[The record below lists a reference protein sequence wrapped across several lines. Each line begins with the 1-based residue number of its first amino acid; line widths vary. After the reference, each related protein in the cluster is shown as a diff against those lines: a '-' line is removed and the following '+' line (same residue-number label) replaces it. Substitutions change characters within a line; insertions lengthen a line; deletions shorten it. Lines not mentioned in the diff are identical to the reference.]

1 MPPPGP
7 GVAETQCTLSR
18 AALHKGGPVPAQ
30 KTAATIARP
39 ALLAQLVEH
48 LHGKEGVS
56 GSSPEEGFSKGS
68 APRRLRPI
76 GHGATGGASLRAQR
90 RFSALE
96 VEPGAAGA
104 GVAEALAPRGEG
116 LS

>member
-56 GSSPEEGFSKGS
+56 GSSPEEGFAKGS
-68 APRRLRPI
+68 HL
-76 GHGATGGASLRAQR
+76 GASGRSPMEQLVERTSEPSGGSQR
-90 RFSALE
+90 SRLNQ
-96 VEPGAAGA
+96 V
-104 GVAEALAPRGEG
+104 
-116 LS
+116 